1 MDTRSEFVLK
11 TKLQFLLAALTFLAV
26 VQLATGQT
34 FTLATE
40 VKQPITGWGC
50 FPGWVDWGYRIA
62 TNQALQDAVYRD
74 LGMTVARVPIM
85 PGYGNPDGSLNTEA
99 IDHGLALQLAT
110 LRKYHLKQWIVT
122 TWSPPVFMKT
132 VASTKGY
139 ASNQPTHLKPEFEDA
154 FVNYYVQV
162 LVYLREVKKLGT
174 PLYATIQNEPDY
186 AASWDGCVYEPAQWR
201 RLTKKLRQA
210 LDEHQLAS
218 VKIHGPDHN
227 HYTLSK
233 FLGPDLSE
241 VASDPELFRAM
252 DGIAFHSYGEGKESG
267 AAAAAAARTLILRFK
282 ELKPGSEI
290 WETEDCTDIADEDLT
305 TAAIRQVRSMMRDI
319 GYLQANCYFYWLG
332 ASERNKYA
340 GEDLILNG
348 NKTKLYFV
356 FQKLWHS
363 VPPGEF
369 FVKTFSG
376 DGGSRLSSFGPDPMD
391 LLAFVSKKSTVIV
404 LTNPAAEGTKINL
417 AGLAG
422 SRMAIFRTSASEDMA
437 AVGSQPIIDGK
448 SEVSLSG
455 RSIYILETN
464 GGPLKRTE
472 S

>member
-1 MDTRSEFVLK
+1 
-11 TKLQFLLAALTFLAV
+11 
-26 VQLATGQT
+26 
-34 FTLATE
+34 
-40 VKQPITGWGC
+40 
-50 FPGWVDWGYRIA
+50 
-62 TNQALQDAVYRD
+62 
-74 LGMTVARVPIM
+74 
-85 PGYGNPDGSLNTEA
+85 
-99 IDHGLALQLAT
+99 
-110 LRKYHLKQWIVT
+110 
-122 TWSPPVFMKT
+122 MKT

-139 ASNQPTHLKPEFEDA
+139 ASNQPNHLKPEFEDA

-186 AASWDGCVYEPAQWR
+186 AAAWDGCVYEPAQWR
-201 RLTKKLRQA
+201 RLTKKLRRA
-210 LDEHQLAS
+210 LDDHHLAS

-241 VASDPELFRAM
+241 VTSDPELFRAM

-267 AAAAAAARTLILRFK
+267 GAAAVAARALILRFK
-282 ELKPGSEI
+282 ELKTGSEI

-305 TAAIRQVRSMMRDI
+305 TAAIRQTRSMLRDI

-332 ASERNKYA
+332 ASERNKYS

-356 FQKLWHS
+356 FRKLWRS
-363 VPPGEF
+363 VPPGKF
-369 FVKTFSG
+369 FVKTFSV
-376 DGGSRLSSFGPDPMD
+376 DGGSALSSFGPDPMD
-391 LLAFVSKKSTVIV
+391 LLAFVGKKSTVIV

-422 SRMAIFRTSASEDMA
+422 NRMAVFRTSASEDMA
-437 AVGSQPIIDGK
+437 AVGSQPILNGK

-455 RSIYILETN
+455 RSIFILETN
-464 GGPLKRTE
+464 GGL
-472 S
+472 